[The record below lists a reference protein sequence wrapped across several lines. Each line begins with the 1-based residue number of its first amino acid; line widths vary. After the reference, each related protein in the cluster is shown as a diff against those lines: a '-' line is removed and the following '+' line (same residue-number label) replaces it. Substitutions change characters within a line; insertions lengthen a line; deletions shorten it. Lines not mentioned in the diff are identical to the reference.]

1 MATLPKQGEWNLA
14 KYEPAGPTPGKGKEG
29 QNCNVTSCQKP
40 DSAHHFNTV
49 MKAWYCRE
57 CAEKIEYWAKVD
69 GMSFF
74 EGIEGRR

>member
-1 MATLPKQGEWNLA
+1 MKQFS
-14 KYEPAGPTPGKGKEG
+14 YEEKPVGAGKGLQG
-29 QNCNVTSCQKP
+29 QNCNVTSCQKEN
-40 DSAHHFNTV
+40 SAHHFNTV
-49 MKAWYCRE
+49 MKAWYCKS